1 MQCVCVCLCVR
12 PMPGVPN
19 WAAELERQRRQV
31 IGGTHSRQ
39 AQPPESE
46 ITRSEPC
53 RQGFRSSLE
62 AAGDCLLTHR
72 ALEGLLR
79 YLSHE

>member
-1 MQCVCVCLCVR
+1 M
-12 PMPGVPN
+12 
-19 WAAELERQRRQV
+19 
-31 IGGTHSRQ
+31 GTHPGKPSLW
-39 AQPPESE
+39 SL
-46 ITRSEPC
+46 RSHVLNSC

-62 AAGDCLLTHR
+62 AAGDCLLTHL